1 MKFNFSDST
10 IRLFFL
16 LLVTDISFMGLHLI
30 YAYTGFTSN
39 HSFSIDL
46 DRGYAEIFQYIKTY
60 WIAILLVVLAVRL
73 RSILYFIWS
82 ALFLYLLVD
91 DSCKIHENL
100 GGYISYRLAF
110 SSWLNLRAQDFGEL
124 VVSATVGLV
133 FLVCIGTAYYFG
145 DRLSKQMSKNLIMML
160 FGLALFGIIVDMLH
174 IAIQITTLDPIFAV
188 LEDGG
193 EMVVMSVIAC
203 FVFFMS
209 ASFSQERVKQNLFRT
224 KVLSHK

>member
-91 DSCKIHENL
+91 DFYQIHEEWWKI
-100 GGYISYRLAF
+100 ISNKLAF
-110 SSWLNLRAQDFGEL
+110 ESRFNLRAQDFGEL
-124 VVSATVGLV
+124 AVSATVGFV
-133 FLVCIGTAYYFG
+133 FLICIGMAYYFG
-145 DRLSKQMSKNLIMML
+145 DRLSRQISKKLIVML

-174 IAIQITTLDPIFAV
+174 IAMWNATLDPIFV
-188 LEDGG
+188 ILEDGG
-193 EMVVMSVIAC
+193 EMVMMSVIAC
-203 FVFFMS
+203 FLYFIFDR
-209 ASFSQERVKQNLFRT
+209 FSRERVEENLVRA
-224 KVLSHK
+224 KVLSKK